1 MLPEERERIP
11 MRYSRPRIMYLLF
24 ATCLL
29 IIGLTACET
38 APAKLAPTPTPMPF
52 YTLPGG
58 GSCVKLGTH
67 PQAPYQNIRV
77 SHDSYL
83 AHSEPMLAEDPNNP
97 LHLVG
102 GSKFFTDPAHYRFQ
116 IGYYTSFDGG
126 CTWTDGGILA
136 GFANTLLT
144 ADPSFA
150 FGPDN
155 RVYASVLN
163 SVPGLNGES
172 GIDVF
177 TSTDGGKTFGNPVSV
192 FSNATGRIFSDK
204 PWIGVDTTNGPNRGN
219 IYIAWS
225 YDHGASCDGAGF
237 CQQELAFS
245 RSTDGGK
252 SFSPVQLVEGKA
264 PFCNDAVPGRQTNS
278 TACDEAL
285 GAIPVIEPN
294 GTIAVAVAYEDP
306 IDFSVST
313 RLLVV
318 TSSDGGTTWTQ
329 PRLAATI
336 HDTIGVFPPEKYRTA
351 SLPAFACDPRTGQLY
366 LAWADKGKRDAD
378 VLLTTSKDSG
388 QTWSTPVRVNDD
400 PMEDG
405 ANQFQP
411 QLAVAPDGVVS
422 VSFFDTRLDPKH
434 KLIDVYLAQS
444 IDKGISFLKNMRVT
458 TRSWDP
464 TVDAPVDGNGLQ
476 FIGDY
481 QGLSSDDHFVHPFWN
496 DTRTGRQEI
505 FTAAIPSAEMK

>member
-1 MLPEERERIP
+1 
-11 MRYSRPRIMYLLF
+11 MRYSFQRFLLPPF
-24 ATCLL
+24 IVSLL
-29 IIGLTACET
+29 ITGLVACNNS
-38 APAKLAPTPTPMPF
+38 PVNIFPTPTPVPF
-52 YTLPGG
+52 YTLPTG
-58 GSCVKLGTH
+58 GSCVRLGNH
-67 PQAPYQNIRV
+67 PQAPYENVQV

-116 IGYYTSFDGG
+116 IGYYASFDGG
-126 CTWTDGGILA
+126 CTWTDGDILP
-136 GFANTLLT
+136 GFAKTILT
-144 ADPSFA
+144 SDISFA
-150 FGPDN
+150 FGPN
-155 RVYASVLN
+155 NKVYASVLN
-163 SVPGLNGES
+163 SVPSLNGES
-172 GIDVF
+172 GIDVL

-192 FSNATGRIFSDK
+192 YSNATGRIFSDK
-204 PWIGVDTTNGPNRGN
+204 PWIGVDNTRGPYRGS
-219 IYIAWS
+219 IYIVWS

-252 SFSPVQLVEGKA
+252 SFSPVQLIEGKA
-264 PFCNDAVPGRQTNS
+264 LFCNDPVPGRQAHS

-285 GAIPVIEPN
+285 GAIPVVEPN
-294 GTIAVAVAYEDP
+294 GTIAVAFAYEDP

-318 TSSDGGTTWTQ
+318 TSSDGGNTWTQ
-329 PRLAATI
+329 PMLAATI

-388 QTWSTPVRVNDD
+388 QTWSSPVRVNDD
-400 PMEDG
+400 PLEDG

-411 QLAVAPDGVVS
+411 QLAVALNGVVS
-422 VSFFDTRLDPKH
+422 VSFFDTRLDPQH

-444 IDKGISFLKNMRVT
+444 IDKGVSFLKNIRVT
-458 TRSWDP
+458 TRSWNP
-464 TVDAPVDGNGLQ
+464 AVDAPVDENGLQ

-505 FTAAIPSAEMK
+505 FTAAIPSAKMK

>member
-1 MLPEERERIP
+1 
-11 MRYSRPRIMYLLF
+11 MRYSFQRLLF
-24 ATCLL
+24 SLFAVSLL
-29 IIGLTACET
+29 ITGLAACNNSPVNIT
-38 APAKLAPTPTPMPF
+38 PTPTPVPF
-52 YTLPGG
+52 YTFPTG
-58 GSCVKLGTH
+58 GSCVKLGAH
-67 PQAPYQNIRV
+67 PQAPYANIRV

-126 CTWTDGGILA
+126 CTWTDGGILP
-136 GFANTLLT
+136 GFDKTILT
-144 ADPSFA
+144 SDPTFA
-150 FGPDN
+150 FGPNN
-155 RVYASVLN
+155 RVYASVLD
-163 SVPGLNGES
+163 SVPSLNGES

-177 TSTDGGKTFGNPVSV
+177 TSTDGGKTFAAPVKV
-192 FSNATGRIFSDK
+192 YSNATGRIFNDK
-204 PWIGVDTTNGPNRGN
+204 PWIGVDNTHGPYRGN
-219 IYIAWS
+219 IYMVWS

-245 RSTDGGK
+245 RSTNGGK
-252 SFSPVQLVEGKA
+252 SFSPVQLIEGKA
-264 PFCNDAVPGRQTNS
+264 SFCTDRVPGRQVGS

-285 GAIPVIEPN
+285 GAIPVVEPD
-294 GTIAVAVAYEDP
+294 GTIAVAFAYEDP
-306 IDFSVST
+306 IDFSVPT

-318 TSSDGGTTWTQ
+318 TSSDGGKTWTQ
-329 PRLAATI
+329 PVLAATI

-351 SLPAFACDPRTGQLY
+351 SLPTFACDPRTGQLY

-378 VLLTTSKDSG
+378 ILLTTSKDSG

-400 PMEDG
+400 PVGNG

-422 VSFFDTRLDPKH
+422 VSFFDTRIDPQH
-434 KLIDVYLAQS
+434 KLIDVYLGQS
-444 IDKGISFLKNMRVT
+444 IDQGRSFLKNIRVT
-458 TRSWDP
+458 TQSWDP
-464 TVDAPVDGNGLQ
+464 AVDAPVDENGLQ

-505 FTAAIPSAEMK
+505 FTAAIPSAELK